1 MSIHNWLPRLSE
13 QAGPKYLA
21 IADALEQ
28 AIRTGALRPGERLPP
43 QRDLAG
49 QLNVDL
55 TTVTRAYGIARD
67 AGLIEGAGRMGS
79 YVRNATAAAPSIDEP
94 SDTGMNMPPQP
105 GFSLLPDAIRTGVA
119 SLLRAGGQ
127 SPLLQYQPSGG
138 GLHDRKAAAA
148 AFGARG
154 MASTED
160 DVVITSGGQNALH
173 AIFGTVLAAGDI
185 VCAGSHTYPGMLA
198 LAARFGLRVQPLAGD
213 AEGLDPDALAAAAG
227 AGAGAKAIY
236 IVPTNDNPTTATL
249 GLERRHAIADVARKH
264 GLTIIEDD
272 AYGQLPAAPLPPL
285 AILAPERTWHIA
297 SVSKIISP
305 VLRVAHVRA
314 PSSRDAWRLGAD
326 VHETAVMA
334 PPLNAALVSA
344 WMRDGTFARLVEA
357 VRHEGIARQRIAA
370 PFLAGLDHAAHPEGY
385 HVWLQLNG
393 AASAAELASTVR
405 PAGLSIVPGEAFAVR
420 KGEAAPA
427 VRISIGGAIDHER
440 LRRAFERLE
449 ALIRRGTT
457 RVNPLI

>member
-1 MSIHNWLPRLSE
+1 MSIHNWLPRLGE
-13 QAGPKYLA
+13 QAGPKYLV

-28 AIRTGALRPGERLPP
+28 AIRTGVLRPGERLPP

-49 QLNVDL
+49 LLNVDL

-67 AGLIEGAGRMGS
+67 AGLIEGAGRLGS
-79 YVRNATAAAPSIDEP
+79 YVRNATGATPSIDEP
-94 SDTGMNMPPQP
+94 GDTGMNMPPQP
-105 GFSLLPDAIRTGVA
+105 GFSLLPDAIRTGMA
-119 SLLRAGGQ
+119 NLLRVGGQ

-138 GLHDRKAAAA
+138 GLHDRKAAAQ
-148 AFGARG
+148 AFSARG
-154 MASTED
+154 MPSTED

-173 AIFGTVLAAGDI
+173 AIFGTVLAAGDT
-185 VCAGSHTYPGMLA
+185 VCAGAHTYPGMLA
-198 LAARFGLRVQPLAGD
+198 LAARFGLRVQPLASD
-213 AEGLDPDALAAAAG
+213 TQGLDPDAVVAAAAAG
-227 AGAGAKAIY
+227 AKAVY
-236 IVPTNDNPTTATL
+236 VVPTNDNPTTATL
-249 GLERRHAIADVARKH
+249 GLDRRHAIAAIARQYR
-264 GLTIIEDD
+264 LTIIEDD
-272 AYGQLPAAPLPPL
+272 AYGQLPAHPLPPL
-285 AILAPERTWHIA
+285 AILAPELSWHIA

-305 VLRVAHVRA
+305 VLRVAYVRA
-314 PSSRDAWRLGAD
+314 PSARDAWRLGAD

-370 PFLAGLDHAAHPEGY
+370 SFLAGLDYAAHPEGY
-385 HVWLQLNG
+385 HVWLRLNG
-393 AASAAELASTVR
+393 AVSAAELASTVR

-440 LRRAFERLE
+440 LRRALERLE
-449 ALIRRGTT
+449 ALIRRGTA
-457 RVNPLI
+457 RVHPLI

>member
-13 QAGPKYLA
+13 QAGPKYRA

-28 AIRTGALRPGERLPP
+28 AIRSGALRPGERLPP

-49 QLNVDL
+49 LLNVDL

-67 AGLIEGAGRMGS
+67 AGLIEGAGRLGS
-79 YVRNATAAAPSIDEP
+79 YVRNATGAAPSIDE
-94 SDTGMNMPPQP
+94 SGDTGMNMPPQP
-105 GFSLLPDAIRTGVA
+105 GFSLLPDAIRTGMA
-119 SLLRAGGQ
+119 NLLRVGGQ

-138 GLHDRKAAAA
+138 SQHDRKAAAQA
-148 AFGARG
+148 LSARG
-154 MASTED
+154 MPSSED

-173 AIFGTVLAAGDI
+173 AIFGTVLQAGDT

-198 LAARFGLRVQPLAGD
+198 LAARFGLRVQPLASDG
-213 AEGLDPDALAAAAG
+213 EGLDPDAVAKA
-227 AGAGAKAIY
+227 AGAKAVY

-249 GLERRHAIADVARKH
+249 GLDRRHAIAAVARAY

-272 AYGQLPAAPLPPL
+272 AYGQLPAHPLPPL
-285 AILAPERTWHIA
+285 GLLAPELTWHIA

-305 VLRVAHVRA
+305 VLRVAYVRA
-314 PSSRDAWRLGAD
+314 PSARDAWRLGAD

-344 WMRDGTFARLVEA
+344 WLRDGTFARLVEA

-370 PFLAGLDHAAHPEGY
+370 SFLAGLDYAAHPEGY
-385 HVWLQLNG
+385 HVWLRLNG
-393 AASAAELASTVR
+393 AVSAAELASTVR

-449 ALIRRGTT
+449 ALIRRGTS
-457 RVNPLI
+457 RVHPLI